1 MGISTQ
7 TKGNQK
13 MHPDEFNNWAIIKT
27 KFEENG
33 TTDNYFYKRA
43 CAIVAGQPDPMDN
56 LNHGASDD
64 TTEMSI
70 ATPKQRLTD

>member
-1 MGISTQ
+1 
-7 TKGNQK
+7 

-27 KFEENG
+27 KIEENG

-43 CAIVAGQPDPMDN
+43 CAIVAANPDPMDN

-64 TTEMSI
+64 TTE
-70 ATPKQRLTD
+70 A